1 MTSPSRALSRYSKS
15 DYTKLPFASSASLLS
30 SIPLPS
36 ADESDEA
43 LASFLYRIETARAGF
58 EELQVQHDIRLVAA
72 DAEGLVLVEKQFA
85 NLKGHID
92 FLRLRTSDGNHT
104 NGIAEDILSVAD
116 DIENSLKKSR
126 EQVDIALE
134 WRELHDSVIA
144 DLESVM
150 KESQILLAELQ
161 QYQRTHD
168 IIEDD
173 RLEDVLDVDMLMTS
187 LKQSPVPGHGKLVNL
202 RDTDEIQN
210 SKLCYLC
217 KKMQPLRVSLDLLD
231 PMMADMIPRLE
242 LPFPDAHQSLITR
255 RAALDTNW
263 KKLSFDVEKIQRE
276 MGEDRWIAM
285 LREAGNQA
293 RKLMTEID
301 QVMNNLEDVHAN
313 GLDDITSKRHTE
325 LYEQKAEELIPEIV
339 KILGLLSR
347 AMEDKVTISGD
358 IKRECLHFTNFWNNL
373 DERVRGFDEKYDLD
387 IRTKIGLTGGCAS
400 RSSMR
405 SSVSSTSTCVVE
417 LNFRGSRS
425 RSRTSA
431 HSNAEPIS
439 PGYLSPSSSPFD
451 EEPFLQ
457 TPTVARKTK
466 ENDLCTP
473 TQNRRL
479 QSSSLPIRSVSPG
492 QLRSLKAPPSAIPIR
507 KRPSITPELFTEPS
521 PLSRTRTPS
530 AGHQN
535 NKRRVSGIP
544 QPKFTTLEVDI
555 PPIPAIPPST
565 ASRHQQSHELGR
577 TASMLGPTT
586 PTRKQSQVFA
596 NSVRTAKAEKNKAIM
611 SVGQSAKRP
620 LISAST
626 STSKIAKPTTTLS
639 RSRTPTHTSQRTPRV
654 RTVSSRDPFGPP
666 SIARLNHHASTPNL
680 SSLAKKPSR
689 ANLIAQN
696 GKASVPPV
704 PAFPPQ
710 TPLKTA
716 AKAYKIPASLSPDSQ
731 QKYYIK
737 YGSPTTVD
745 ATVSGEAAH
754 TLAESA
760 GNSTKKTSVRKS
772 MGTVKEKPRWR

>member
-1 MTSPSRALSRYSKS
+1 MTSPSRSLSRYSKS
-15 DYTKLPFASSASLLS
+15 DYTKLPFAISGSLLS

-36 ADESDEA
+36 ADDSDEA
-43 LASFLYRIETARAGF
+43 LASFLHRIETARAGF

-72 DAEGLVLVEKQFA
+72 DAEGLIVVEKQFA
-85 NLKGHID
+85 NLKGHLD
-92 FLRLRTSDGNHT
+92 FLRLRTTDGNHT
-104 NGIAEDILSVAD
+104 NGVAKDILSVAD
-116 DIENSLKKSR
+116 DIENSLRKSR

-134 WRELHDSVIA
+134 CSELHDSVMA
-144 DLESVM
+144 DLENVM

-173 RLEDVLDVDMLMTS
+173 RLEDVLDVDRLMTS
-187 LKQSPVPGHGKLVNL
+187 LKQSPFPGHGKLVNL

-217 KKMQPLRVSLDLLD
+217 KKMEPLRVSLDFLNA
-231 PMMADMIPRLE
+231 MMGDMIPRLE
-242 LPFPDAHQSLITR
+242 LPFPDAHQDLITR
-255 RAALDTNW
+255 RAALATKW
-263 KKLSFDVEKIQRE
+263 KKLSFDADKIKRE

-301 QVMNNLEDVHAN
+301 HVMNNLEDVHAN
-313 GLDDITSKRHTE
+313 GLDDITSKRHKE
-325 LYEQKAEELIPEIV
+325 LYEQKAGELIPEIL

-358 IKRECLHFTNFWNNL
+358 IKREHLYFNNFWKDL
-373 DERVRGFDEKYDLD
+373 DERIRDFDEKYDLD
-387 IRTKIGLTGGCAS
+387 VRTKIGLTGGRES
-400 RSSMR
+400 RSSMT
-405 SSVSSTSTCVVE
+405 SSVSSTSACVVE

-451 EEPFLQ
+451 EDPYLQ

-473 TQNRRL
+473 TQTRRL
-479 QSSSLPIRSVSPG
+479 QSSSLYIRAVSPG

-521 PLSRTRTPS
+521 SLSRARTPS

-535 NKRRVSGIP
+535 TKRRVSGIP

-555 PPIPAIPPST
+555 PPIPAIPPSA
-565 ASRHQQSHELGR
+565 ASRHQKLHELGR
-577 TASMLGPTT
+577 TASILGPTT
-586 PTRKQSQVFA
+586 PTRKQSQVFS
-596 NSVRTAKAEKNKAIM
+596 NSVRKAKAETEKEIM
-611 SVGQSAKRP
+611 SVSQSVKRP
-620 LISAST
+620 LISAPT
-626 STSKIAKPTTTLS
+626 STSKVAKPTTTLPK
-639 RSRTPTHTSQRTPRV
+639 SRTPAPISQRTPRV

-666 SIARLNHHASTPNL
+666 SLATLNHHASTPNL

-689 ANLIAQN
+689 ANLIVQDS
-696 GKASVPPV
+696 KASVPPL

-716 AKAYKIPASLSPDSQ
+716 AKAYKIPAGLSPDSQ

-745 ATVSGEAAH
+745 ATGSGEAAH
-754 TLAESA
+754 TLAEPA

>member
-15 DYTKLPFASSASLLS
+15 DYTKLPFTSSGSLLS

-36 ADESDEA
+36 ADASDEA

-58 EELQVQHDIRLVAA
+58 EELRVQHDIRLVAA
-72 DAEGLVLVEKQFA
+72 DADGLALVEKQFV
-85 NLKGHID
+85 NLTGHLD

-104 NGIAEDILSVAD
+104 NGIAKDILSVAD
-116 DIENSLKKSR
+116 DIENSLRKSK

-134 WRELHDSVIA
+134 WSELHDSVMA

-150 KESQILLAELQ
+150 KESQTLLAELQ
-161 QYQRTHD
+161 QYQRTRD

-187 LKQSPVPGHGKLVNL
+187 LKQSPVPGHGKLVNI
-202 RDTDEIQN
+202 RDADEMQN

-231 PMMADMIPRLE
+231 AMMGDMIPRLE
-242 LPFPDAHQSLITR
+242 LPFPDAHQDLLTR
-255 RAALDTNW
+255 RAALDIMW
-263 KKLSFDVEKIQRE
+263 KKLSFDADKIKRE

-301 QVMNNLEDVHAN
+301 HVMNNLEDVHAN
-313 GLDDITSKRHTE
+313 GLDDIISKRHKD
-325 LYEQKAEELIPEIV
+325 LYEQKAGELIPEIV

-358 IKRECLHFTNFWNNL
+358 IKREHLHFTNFWNNL
-373 DERVRGFDEKYDLD
+373 DERIRDFDEKYDLD
-387 IRTKIGLTGGCAS
+387 IRTKIGLTGGRES

-405 SSVSSTSTCVVE
+405 SSVSSTSACVVE
-417 LNFRGSRS
+417 LNFRGSLS

-451 EEPFLQ
+451 EEPCLQ
-457 TPTVARKTK
+457 TPTVARKTNK
-466 ENDLCTP
+466 NDFCTP

-479 QSSSLPIRSVSPG
+479 QSSSLSIRSVSPG

-507 KRPSITPELFTEPS
+507 KRPSIAPELFTEQS
-521 PLSRTRTPS
+521 SLSRARTPS
-530 AGHQN
+530 AGQQN

-544 QPKFTTLEVDI
+544 QPKFTALEVDI

-565 ASRHQQSHELGR
+565 VSRHHQSHELGR
-577 TASMLGPTT
+577 TASILSPTT

-596 NSVRTAKAEKNKAIM
+596 NSARTAKAEKDKAII
-611 SVGQSAKRP
+611 SVSQAVKRP
-620 LISAST
+620 LISAPT
-626 STSKIAKPTTTLS
+626 STSKIAKPTTILPK
-639 RSRTPTHTSQRTPRV
+639 SRTSTHTSQRTPRV

-666 SIARLNHHASTPNL
+666 SIATLNHHASTPNL

-716 AKAYKIPASLSPDSQ
+716 AKAYTIPAGLSPDSQ

-745 ATVSGEAAH
+745 ATGSGETAH

-760 GNSTKKTSVRKS
+760 GNSTKNTSVRKS

>member
-1 MTSPSRALSRYSKS
+1 MASPSRALLRYSKS
-15 DYTKLPFASSASLLS
+15 DYPKLPFASSGSLLS

-36 ADESDEA
+36 ADVSDEA
-43 LASFLYRIETARAGF
+43 LASFLHQIETARACF
-58 EELQVQHDIRLVAA
+58 EELRVQHDIRLVAA

-85 NLKGHID
+85 KLKSHLD
-92 FLRLRTSDGNHT
+92 FLQLRTSDGNHT
-104 NGIAEDILSVAD
+104 HGIGKDILSVVYV
-116 DIENSLKKSR
+116 IENSLRKSR

-134 WRELHDSVIA
+134 WSELHDSVMA

-161 QYQRTHD
+161 QCQRTHD
-168 IIEDD
+168 IIEED
-173 RLEDVLDVDMLMTS
+173 RLEDALDVDMLMTS
-187 LKQSPVPGHGKLVNL
+187 LKQSPVPGHGKLINL

-231 PMMADMIPRLE
+231 AKMGDMIPRLV
-242 LPFPDAHQSLITR
+242 PFPDAHQDLVTR
-255 RAALDTNW
+255 RAALDTKW
-263 KKLSFDVEKIQRE
+263 KKLSFDADKIKRE
-276 MGEDRWIAM
+276 MGEDRWTGM
-285 LREAGNQA
+285 LAEACNQA

-301 QVMNNLEDVHAN
+301 HVMNDLEDVHEN
-313 GLDDITSKRHTE
+313 GHDDITIKRHKE
-325 LYEQKAEELIPEIV
+325 LYEQKAGKIVPEIL

-347 AMEDKVTISGD
+347 AMEDKLTINGD
-358 IKRECLHFTNFWNNL
+358 IKREHLHFTNFWNNL
-373 DERVRGFDEKYDLD
+373 DERMRGFDEKYDLD
-387 IRTKIGLTGGCAS
+387 VRTKVGLTGGRES

-405 SSVSSTSTCVVE
+405 SFVSSNCAYVVE

-431 HSNAEPIS
+431 HSNTESNS

-451 EEPFLQ
+451 EEPHLQ
-457 TPTVARKTK
+457 TPTVARKAK

-473 TQNRRL
+473 HQTRPL
-479 QSSSLPIRSVSPG
+479 QSSSLSIRSVSPG

-521 PLSRTRTPS
+521 SLTRARTPS
-530 AGHQN
+530 TGHQN
-535 NKRRVSGIP
+535 TKRRVSCIP

-565 ASRHQQSHELGR
+565 ASQHQKLHELGR
-577 TASMLGPTT
+577 TASMVDPTT
-586 PTRKQSQVFA
+586 PTRKQSQVFS
-596 NSVRTAKAEKNKAIM
+596 NSVRTAKAEKEKTIM
-611 SVGQSAKRP
+611 SVSQSAKRP
-620 LISAST
+620 LISAPT
-626 STSKIAKPTTTLS
+626 STSKIAKATTTLPK
-639 RSRTPTHTSQRTPRV
+639 SRTPAHTSQRTPKI

-666 SIARLNHHASTPNL
+666 SIATLNHHVSTPNL

-689 ANLIAQN
+689 ANLIAQD

-716 AKAYKIPASLSPDSQ
+716 AKAYKIPTGLSPDSQ

-745 ATVSGEAAH
+745 ATGSAEDAH
-754 TLAESA
+754 ILAESA